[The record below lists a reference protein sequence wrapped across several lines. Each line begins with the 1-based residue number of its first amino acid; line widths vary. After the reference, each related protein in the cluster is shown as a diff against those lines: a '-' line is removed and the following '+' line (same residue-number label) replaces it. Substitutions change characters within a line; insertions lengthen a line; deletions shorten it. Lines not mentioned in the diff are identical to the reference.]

1 MARKQIIGIETLQ
14 ERLRAFEEKYGWPSN
29 KLEMAFVSSPLN
41 ETEDFHEWS
50 LLYAAFESAQRQL
63 DSLSA

>member
-1 MARKQIIGIETLQ
+1 MAKKQIIQMETLQ
-14 ERLRAFEEKYGWPSN
+14 ERLHEFEEKYGWPSS
-29 KLEMAFVSSPLN
+29 KLEMAFTHSPLH

-50 LLYAAFESAQRQL
+50 LLYSAFESAQRRL